1 MIVEGNGPLISL
13 YILFLLTDDVM
24 IPWPEE
30 SFYEISPSCTWLM
43 DAHIMNRK
51 KSKKTS
57 LKISSCLFWENKT
70 SKVKRYITRLRLL
83 HLMKVRSLR
92 YAETDKKEIYST

>member
-51 KSKKTS
+51 K
-57 LKISSCLFWENKT
+57 
-70 SKVKRYITRLRLL
+70 
-83 HLMKVRSLR
+83 
-92 YAETDKKEIYST
+92 